1 MSKIRKNRDIVMS
14 VEIIK
19 YVEIEVRNI
28 NRKRRMREIREVMM
42 IRGMIGGILWV
53 SVEMGGRAIVWA
65 RRLLMLV

>member
-1 MSKIRKNRDIVMS
+1 MS

-19 YVEIEVRNI
+19 YVEIEARNRK
-28 NRKRRMREIREVMM
+28 RKRRMREIREVMM

>member
-53 SVEMGGRAIVWA
+53 SVEMGSWAIVWT

>member
-53 SVEMGGRAIVWA
+53 SVEMGGWAIVWA